1 LTSEAFRFCPKL
13 PKSLSHE
20 KRLEDPGAE
29 IAMMRRLSGELGPR
43 LGCALLQLP
52 PSFHGRWHEEKM
64 LRNVLP
70 AWPDDM
76 PMAVEFRHD
85 T

>member
-1 LTSEAFRFCPKL
+1 
-13 PKSLSHE
+13 
-20 KRLEDPGAE
+20 
-29 IAMMRRLSGELGPR
+29 MMRRLSDELGPR

-52 PSFHGRWHEEKM
+52 PSFHARRHEEKM